1 MEPRVQRTIERM
13 EEQLHRSL
21 TVPELAD
28 AVNLS
33 VAQLTRVFR
42 EATGKTPGA
51 FLHDLRMQRARILL
65 ERTTL
70 SVTEVMAQVGIS
82 DRSHFARDF
91 RRAHGTSPRTLRLL
105 QRAHGAPVDL

>member
-1 MEPRVQRTIERM
+1 MEPRVQRAIDRM

-21 TVPELAD
+21 PVTEVAS

-33 VAQLTRVFR
+33 VTQLTRLFR
-42 EATGKTPGA
+42 DATGMTPGA
-51 FLHDLRMQRARILL
+51 YLHRLRMQRARILL

-70 SVTEVMAQVGIS
+70 SVAEVMAQVGIS

-91 RRAHGTSPRTLRLL
+91 RRAHGTNPRTLRVLTHPD
-105 QRAHGAPVDL
+105 RAPVDL